1 MIYSKRR
8 FVLNL
13 ALCYFVLVFF
23 SVTLELRL
31 PRLGKRELILVLFVA
46 LLDLRL
52 FCFVCFIF
60 SSCLGWTAAY
70 DCDFSL
76 AFFAFLIPLFV
87 HLMFAAFLFCVF
99 PHLSFFCLGR
109 AVLCDCGI
117 FSVSSLIF

>member
-8 FVLNL
+8 FVLSR

-31 PRLGKRELILVLFVA
+31 PRSGKRELILVLFVG

-70 DCDFSL
+70 DFPL
-76 AFFAFLIPLFV
+76 TFFAFLISLFA

-117 FSVSSLIF
+117 FSVSSLLF